1 MTVLIVVE
9 TAVLLVLS
17 VLVVGLLRS
26 YATVLQRLHRLDG
39 GVDPAPPAP
48 LSSAGAAHRSARP
61 TASSD
66 RRKARSGPWAR
77 TSPESRC
84 PVRS

>member
-26 YATVLQRLHRLDG
+26 YATVL
-39 GVDPAPPAP
+39 
-48 LSSAGAAHRSARP
+48 
-61 TASSD
+61 
-66 RRKARSGPWAR
+66 
-77 TSPESRC
+77 
-84 PVRS
+84 